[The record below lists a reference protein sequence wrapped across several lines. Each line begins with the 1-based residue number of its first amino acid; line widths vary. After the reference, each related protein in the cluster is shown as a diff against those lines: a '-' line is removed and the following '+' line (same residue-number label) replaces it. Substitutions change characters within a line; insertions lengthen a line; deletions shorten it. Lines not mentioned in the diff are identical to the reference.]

1 MYWALVAVDPT
12 ISCPCKSVQCG
23 RSLSVLKRKSLHSL
37 STQYSYTVFE
47 SSSCDASACTLP
59 VHLFP
64 AVRGCWSA
72 TRSGGMGGWGGAMG
86 DLASLVVKLRGPLP
100 PICTVWMA
108 GYRPGGSKIALVQL
122 TCSCTRV
129 CTLACTHK
137 LERSGGMLP
146 HENLLNLMLWDG
158 FWGYFFTHN
167 ITTRKCTTLWGR
179 AWASWYR
186 NIMNDV
192 I

>member
-1 MYWALVAVDPT
+1 MVGLCLSSKENHT
-12 ISCPCKSVQCG
+12 TLCP
-23 RSLSVLKRKSLHSL
+23 L
-37 STQYSYTVFE
+37 STVTLYLKVVVVMLQPAHYLSISSLLFE
-47 SSSCDASACTLP
+47 DVDLP
-59 VHLFP
+59 P
-64 AVRGCWSA
+64 GAVEWVG
-72 TRSGGMGGWGGAMG
+72 GGAMG

-146 HENLLNLMLWDG
+146 HENLLNLML
-158 FWGYFFTHN
+158 
-167 ITTRKCTTLWGR
+167 
-179 AWASWYR
+179 
-186 NIMNDV
+186 
-192 I
+192 